1 MIDSGASSLPD
12 SGRRR
17 DQAGLPNLEEL
28 RVALRPPGVPL
39 PAPRDVL
46 EAAHR
51 VSDLVH
57 AERYREARALAA
69 AFREVPAPA
78 ADRLALLRAV
88 RQGAVL
94 ADDAEQLEATATDI
108 VSVLHRGGH
117 REQAAAT
124 VTVLLEREARH
135 GLPAPAPG
143 DASSGSDST
152 SSGSASRDPSGGH
165 RAPGP
170 RRGRRR
176 GEQVTASPELLVLVR
191 ALEQTT
197 LPGADGARGGT
208 VDPRR
213 AVARLRSALSALP
226 SVRQQVLGDPE
237 TALRLHLAQ
246 ALEATGDPEGAT
258 TQALDVLDTIA
269 QQEAEVQQPRR
280 DPQRTATAAHAV
292 LARTLSPTHPLEA
305 AHHALEALGALA
317 EIDDPSLRIG
327 LITQLLQALMAAGA
341 TEQAS
346 FTSGRLASLQ
356 RTLQRETLRI
366 GPLLAIAAQR
376 MHAERYDA
384 AWPPLERAR
393 RIAREHRDHRSALE
407 ASRLAASIHERTGDH
422 PAALAELRR
431 LAHEARWLADDL
443 ATSAPERAEMVATQL
458 SAHALALRRA
468 LDLGRTA
475 IVREAAT
482 AIERRA
488 RPEGGRPLLPAELLW
503 DHRVDARVGL
513 FLAIGE
519 ALRREEEGVDAAAYE
534 QHRRDAMQLIGQ
546 VPAGHDER
554 ALSWAAYVDD
564 RHAQMLADR
573 GETRPARRA
582 ARRARDGW
590 ARLGRD
596 EDIERAE
603 ALLSRLGAD

>member
-1 MIDSGASSLPD
+1 M
-12 SGRRR
+12 
-17 DQAGLPNLEEL
+17 PNLEAL

-39 PAPRDVL
+39 PTPRDVL

-69 AFREVPAPA
+69 AFRGTPAPS

-88 RQGAVL
+88 RHGAVL
-94 ADDAEQLEATATDI
+94 TDDAEQLERTATDI

-124 VTVLLEREARH
+124 VTVLLERGAWH
-135 GLPAPAPG
+135 GRPASWTR
-143 DASSGSDST
+143 DDSAT
-152 SSGSASRDPSGGH
+152 SAASGGD
-165 RAPGP
+165 RALGP

-176 GEQVTASPELLVLVR
+176 GEQVTASPELLVVVR

-226 SVRQQVLGDPE
+226 AVRQQILGDPE

-269 QQEAEVQQPRR
+269 QQEADTPQLRR

-292 LARTLSPTHPLEA
+292 LARTLALTHPLEA

-317 EIDDPSLRIG
+317 EVDDPPLRVG

-366 GPLLAIAAQR
+366 GPLLAVAAQR
-376 MHAERYDA
+376 MHAERYEA
-384 AWPPLERAR
+384 AWAPLERAR

-407 ASRLAASIHERTGDH
+407 ASRLAASIHERTADH
-422 PAALAELRR
+422 PAALTELRR

-443 ATSAPERAEMVATQL
+443 ATPAPERAEMVATQL

-475 IVREAAT
+475 NVREAAA

-488 RPEGGRPLLPAELLW
+488 RPEGGRPLLPAEQLW

-513 FLAIGE
+513 FIAIGE

-534 QHRRDAMQLIGQ
+534 QHRREAMQLIGQ

-573 GETRPARRA
+573 GETRSARRA

-596 EDIERAE
+596 EDVERAE